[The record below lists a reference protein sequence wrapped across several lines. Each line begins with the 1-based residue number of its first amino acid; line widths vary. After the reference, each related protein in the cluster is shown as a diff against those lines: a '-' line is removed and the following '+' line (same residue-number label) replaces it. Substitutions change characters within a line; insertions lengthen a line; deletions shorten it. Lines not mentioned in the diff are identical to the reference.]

1 MIHLIYD
8 MDEGLTVPDNKVLPY
23 TEHLVL
29 DLGTIP
35 QTVDICVGSLS
46 IVRSVIDQM
55 KQHNVPN
62 TNVTISYAH
71 SDSKVWINENYQLEG
86 VYDFCNHDIDVLM
99 RML

>member
-8 MDEGLTVPDNKVLPY
+8 MNEGTTVPDNKVKSF
-23 TEHLVL
+23 TEDMVW
-29 DLGTIP
+29 DLGSIEE
-35 QTVDICVGSLS
+35 VVEVRVGSLS

-55 KQHNVPN
+55 KFRNIPN

-71 SDSKVWINENYQLEG
+71 CDSKVWINENYQLEG